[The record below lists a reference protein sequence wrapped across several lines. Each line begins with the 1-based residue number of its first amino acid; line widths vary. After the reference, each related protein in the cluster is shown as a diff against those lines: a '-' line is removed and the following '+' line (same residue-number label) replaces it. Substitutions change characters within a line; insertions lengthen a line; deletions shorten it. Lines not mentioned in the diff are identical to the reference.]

1 MKKICVLLTITFGL
15 LLFSSCGDWLDVLPK
30 SQMTEEGIFDNEDG
44 YYSALAGIYVKMADK
59 SAYGKHMTVSSVEIM
74 GQTLSMFQASFI
86 EPYYD
91 QGWFNGLAT
100 YYYERTTRYNQVEDA
115 ITGMWKASYNAI
127 ANANELIA
135 NLEKQ
140 DPSIFEEGARD
151 VVLGEALALRA
162 YIHFDMLRLFQPPYL
177 TEEGKTQKR
186 IPYKTD
192 FGMEFT
198 PSSSSDEILGYLIGD
213 LERAE
218 KLLKDTDPISSGKTY
233 NTTVL
238 KSERKYKMNY
248 YAVKALQAR
257 VYLFKGEYK
266 AAYDAAMEVIGAAEN
281 LGIRF
286 LTNEDL
292 GSTDSGN
299 NYVNRSCPME
309 NIFGLLVDELG
320 DYIEEDHTTGNSYY
334 ERFRLQSTR
343 YPKFYSSTGDIRIT
357 AWKKGS
363 GSRMYLA
370 KYERPTLKKDLAL
383 FPRPVVSMLK
393 LGEMYLIAAEGA
405 VESVSTGEAIRL
417 LNILQQ
423 SRNGGIFTSDDKEA
437 IISEILKEYRRG
449 MIGDGQVFYAYKR
462 RNVPE
467 IEKGYATSGV
477 ITMSVEK
484 YTPDIPTTE
493 FDGGRTY

>member
-1 MKKICVLLTITFGL
+1 M
-15 LLFSSCGDWLDVLPK
+15 
-30 SQMTEEGIFDNEDG
+30 
-44 YYSALAGIYVKMADK
+44 
-59 SAYGKHMTVSSVEIM
+59 
-74 GQTLSMFQASFI
+74 
-86 EPYYD
+86 
-91 QGWFNGLAT
+91 
-100 YYYERTTRYNQVEDA
+100 
-115 ITGMWKASYNAI
+115 
-127 ANANELIA
+127 IA

-198 PSSSSDEILGYLIGD
+198 GD

-292 GSTDSGN
+292 SHG
-299 NYVNRSCPME
+299 
-309 NIFGLLVDELG
+309 
-320 DYIEEDHTTGNSYY
+320 
-334 ERFRLQSTR
+334 
-343 YPKFYSSTGDIRIT
+343 K
-357 AWKKGS
+357 
-363 GSRMYLA
+363 YLW
-370 KYERPTLKKDLAL
+370 
-383 FPRPVVSMLK
+383 
-393 LGEMYLIAAEGA
+393 
-405 VESVSTGEAIRL
+405 
-417 LNILQQ
+417 
-423 SRNGGIFTSDDKEA
+423 FTC
-437 IISEILKEYRRG
+437 R
-449 MIGDGQVFYAYKR
+449 
-462 RNVPE
+462 
-467 IEKGYATSGV
+467 
-477 ITMSVEK
+477 
-484 YTPDIPTTE
+484 
-493 FDGGRTY
+493 

>member
-1 MKKICVLLTITFGL
+1 MKKICILLIVTFGL
-15 LLFSSCGDWLDVLPK
+15 ILFSSCGDWLNVLPK
-30 SQMTEEGIFDNEDG
+30 SQMTEEGVFDNEDG

-59 SAYGKHMTVSSVEIM
+59 NAYGKHMTVSSVEIM
-74 GQTLSMFQASFI
+74 GQTLSMSQASMI

-100 YYYERTTRYNQVEDA
+100 YYYERLTRYKQVEAA

-135 NLEKQ
+135 NLEKH
-140 DPSIFEEGARD
+140 DASIFEEGARD

-177 TEEGKTQKR
+177 TEEGRTQKR
-186 IPYKTD
+186 IPYKTN
-192 FGMEFT
+192 FGMGFT
-198 PSSSSDEILGYLIGD
+198 PSSSTDEIFGYLIRD

-218 KLLKDTDPISSGKTY
+218 KLLKDTDPISSGTTY
-233 NTTVL
+233 NTAVL
-238 KSERKYKMNY
+238 KGERKYKMNY

-266 AAYDAAMEVIGAAEN
+266 AAYDAAMEVIEVADN

-292 GSTDSGN
+292 KCKDSGN

-320 DYIEEDHTTGNSYY
+320 NYIQEDHKTGNTYY

-343 YPKFYSSTGDIRIT
+343 YPKFYSSTGDIRIK

-363 GSRMYLA
+363 GSSMYLA

-405 VESVSTGEAIRL
+405 AESISTQEAIRL

-423 SRNGGIFTSDDKEA
+423 ARNGGIFTSGDKEA
-437 IISEILKEYRRG
+437 VISEILKEYRRE

-462 RNVPE
+462 RNIPE

-477 ITMSVEK
+477 ITMSIEK
-484 YTPDIPTTE
+484 YTPDIPMTE

>member
-1 MKKICVLLTITFGL
+1 MKRICVLLTIAFGL

-74 GQTLSMFQASFI
+74 GQTLSMAQASFI

-100 YYYERTTRYNQVEDA
+100 YYYERTTRFNQVEDA

-127 ANANELIA
+127 ANANELIS

-198 PSSSSDEILGYLIGD
+198 PSSSSDEILGYLVGD

-233 NTTVL
+233 NATIL

-248 YAVKALQAR
+248 YAVRALQAR
-257 VYLFKGEYK
+257 VYLLKESIK
-266 AAYDAAMEVIGAAEN
+266 
-281 LGIRF
+281 L
-286 LTNEDL
+286 
-292 GSTDSGN
+292 
-299 NYVNRSCPME
+299 PMMQLWR
-309 NIFGLLVDELG
+309 LLV
-320 DYIEEDHTTGNSYY
+320 
-334 ERFRLQSTR
+334 RQ
-343 YPKFYSSTGDIRIT
+343 KV
-357 AWKKGS
+357 W
-363 GSRMYLA
+363 
-370 KYERPTLKKDLAL
+370 
-383 FPRPVVSMLK
+383 
-393 LGEMYLIAAEGA
+393 
-405 VESVSTGEAIRL
+405 
-417 LNILQQ
+417 
-423 SRNGGIFTSDDKEA
+423 
-437 IISEILKEYRRG
+437 
-449 MIGDGQVFYAYKR
+449 VFD
-462 RNVPE
+462 
-467 IEKGYATSGV
+467 S
-477 ITMSVEK
+477 
-484 YTPDIPTTE
+484 
-493 FDGGRTY
+493 

>member
-1 MKKICVLLTITFGL
+1 M
-15 LLFSSCGDWLDVLPK
+15 
-30 SQMTEEGIFDNEDG
+30 
-44 YYSALAGIYVKMADK
+44 
-59 SAYGKHMTVSSVEIM
+59 
-74 GQTLSMFQASFI
+74 
-86 EPYYD
+86 
-91 QGWFNGLAT
+91 
-100 YYYERTTRYNQVEDA
+100 
-115 ITGMWKASYNAI
+115 
-127 ANANELIA
+127 
-135 NLEKQ
+135 
-140 DPSIFEEGARD
+140 
-151 VVLGEALALRA
+151 
-162 YIHFDMLRLFQPPYL
+162 HFDMLRLFQPPYL

-198 PSSSSDEILGYLIGD
+198 PSSSSDEILSYLVGD

-233 NTTVL
+233 NATIL

-248 YAVKALQAR
+248 YAVRALQAR

-266 AAYDAAMEVIGAAEN
+266 AAYDAAMEVIGAAEG

-286 LTNEDL
+286 LTNADL

-363 GSRMYLA
+363 GSSMYLA

-383 FPRPVVSMLK
+383 FPRPIVSMLK

-405 VESVSTGEAIRL
+405 AESVSTGEAIRL

-437 IISEILKEYRRG
+437 IISEILKEYRRE

-477 ITMSVEK
+477 VTMSVEK